1 MDTICTYSPQG
12 KLSPL
17 LCRTPSVYNKETPII
32 AFPSLMTSGFLILE
46 YFQLKFD
53 FSKPVQGFKTNE
65 LVYNYSKGEVYGLN
79 QLTNRDF
86 SGQSIGFNSAGHID
100 SPWRNAMFN
109 LIPTER
115 LLDAREKGKLS
126 GPLKDIA
133 AQMTEEDNPVLMVT
147 RFKDSP
153 SR

>member
-1 MDTICTYSPQG
+1 
-12 KLSPL
+12 
-17 LCRTPSVYNKETPII
+17 
-32 AFPSLMTSGFLILE
+32 MTSGFLILE

-86 SGQSIGFNSAGHID
+86 PGQSIGFNSAGHID

-115 LLDAREKGKLS
+115 LLDAREEGKLS

>member
-1 MDTICTYSPQG
+1 
-12 KLSPL
+12 
-17 LCRTPSVYNKETPII
+17 
-32 AFPSLMTSGFLILE
+32 
-46 YFQLKFD
+46 
-53 FSKPVQGFKTNE
+53 
-65 LVYNYSKGEVYGLN
+65 
-79 QLTNRDF
+79 
-86 SGQSIGFNSAGHID
+86 
-100 SPWRNAMFN
+100 MFN